1 MAMVQK
7 AQCELVCEGTK
18 VSEESEEKRREEL
31 NVNNDVSEKLV
42 L

>member
-7 AQCELVCEGTK
+7 AQCHVSEGTK
-18 VSEESEEKRREEL
+18 ACEESEEKRREEL